1 MEINY
6 NSTSARLYREFYN
19 AKRMPESLCPY
30 FWKLVFA
37 WPSTILLS
45 PLLIPFWIINKLD
58 KSDTAGI
65 PVIGKA
71 FIGVIL
77 YGCLFLV
84 FCIGVTIS
92 SIWITY
98 YQKTFWFQWYIG
110 GFIVMFGLLVAGII
124 LLLRMLRDK
133 RYQKRLDAAWD
144 ENGNYIHKEDR
155 DKPNIIIEF
164 VKAKYNRYCP
174 KITWKN

>member
-6 NSTSARLYREFYN
+6 NSISARLYREFYN
-19 AKRMPESLCPY
+19 TKNMPQSLCPY

-37 WPSTILLS
+37 WPITILLS

-71 FIGVIL
+71 FIGAIL
-77 YGCLFLV
+77 YACLFLV

-92 SIWITY
+92 SMWVTY
-98 YQKTFWFQWYIG
+98 YTGTIWWQWYIG
-110 GFIVMFGLLVAGII
+110 GFIVMFGLLVFGVI
-124 LLLRMLRDK
+124 LLARMLKDR
-133 RYQKRLDAAWD
+133 RYQKRLEERWD
-144 ENGNYIHKEDR
+144 ENGNYIPREEN
-155 DKPNIIIEF
+155 KPNLLIEF

>member
-6 NSTSARLYREFYN
+6 KSTSARLYREFYN
-19 AKRMPESLCPY
+19 TKKMPESLCPY

-45 PLLIPFWIINKLD
+45 PLLIPFWIANKLD
-58 KSDTAGI
+58 KSDTDI

-71 FIGVIL
+71 FIGAIL

-84 FCIGVTIS
+84 FCMGVSIS

-98 YQKTFWFQWYIG
+98 YQKTVWFQWYIG
-110 GFIVMFGLLVAGII
+110 GFLVMFGLLVAGII
-124 LLLRMLRDK
+124 LLYQRWKDK
-133 RYQKRLDAAWD
+133 RHLKRLESSWD
-144 ENGNYIHKEDR
+144 ENGNYIPIENR
-155 DKPNIIIEF
+155 TKPNIIIEF

>member
-6 NSTSARLYREFYN
+6 NSISARLYREFYN
-19 AKRMPESLCPY
+19 AKNMPESLCPY

-45 PLLIPFWIINKLD
+45 PLLIPFWIANKFD
-58 KSDTAGI
+58 KSDVDI

-71 FIGVIL
+71 FVGAIL

-84 FCIGVTIS
+84 FCMGVTIS

-98 YQKTFWFQWYIG
+98 YQKTVWFQWYIG
-110 GFIVMFGLLVAGII
+110 GFLVMFGLLVAGVI
-124 LLLRMLRDK
+124 LLFQRCKDK
-133 RYQKRLDAAWD
+133 RYQKRLERSWD
-144 ENGNYIHKEDR
+144 ENGNYIPIENR
-155 DKPNIIIEF
+155 VKPNIIIEF
-164 VKAKYNRYCP
+164 IKAKYNRYCP

>member
-6 NSTSARLYREFYN
+6 NSTSARIYREFYN
-19 AKRMPESLCPY
+19 TKRMPESLCPY

-37 WPSTILLS
+37 WPITILLS
-45 PLLIPFWIINKLD
+45 PLLIPIWIIEKFD
-58 KSDTAGI
+58 KGNSDI

-71 FIGVIL
+71 FVGSIL

-84 FCIGVTIS
+84 FCMGVTIS

-98 YQKTFWFQWYIG
+98 YQKTVWFQWYIG
-110 GFIVMFGLLVAGII
+110 GFLVMFGLLVAGVI
-124 LLLRMLRDK
+124 LLFRMWKDK
-133 RYQKRLDAAWD
+133 RYQKRLDSSWD
-144 ENGNYIHKEDR
+144 ENGNYIPIEDR
-155 DKPNIIIEF
+155 VKPNIIIEF